1 MTPKQAS
8 AALKY
13 EKLLGDAEEGSG
25 QGFKEG
31 EEEEREGKKFDELRQ
46 VFLPRVTHTINLSLI
61 LRQVCC
67 LKPSWIPGI
76 LWVSDLIWCFGSGM
90 TVKFFPI
97 FFLNEEQG
105 VGLSP
110 TIVNLIFVINPV
122 LISIGAS
129 LTLTLTLTL
138 TITLTL
144 TLTLILIVI
153 GTSLA
158 QRVSRCIGR
167 VQTDILFWIFGISN
181 LALLGGSGYWAG

>member
-97 FFLNEEQG
+97 FFINEVVLNPIATNVIFAITPLAVAIFSMG
-105 VGLSP
+105 VQ
-110 TIVNLIFVINPV
+110 N
-122 LISIGAS
+122 SIGGWW
-129 LTLTLTLTL
+129 
-138 TITLTL
+138 
-144 TLTLILIVI
+144 V
-153 GTSLA
+153 
-158 QRVSRCIGR
+158 VE
-167 VQTDILFWIFGISN
+167 
-181 LALLGGSGYWAG
+181 